1 MVEEASNVEVAP
13 VMESESMAELNQFED
28 ESPNNQEEKKNE
40 PAVDEDSVAAGE
52 AEQSVQIVQKEKKRE
67 IAQPKTVQR
76 MPSAL
81 PDKKCFVK
89 IVAIG
94 DSGVGKTSLIQMFE
108 HSRFTENFKPTIGAD
123 FSNKEITV
131 EGKVVTLQI
140 WDTAGQERY
149 QSLGTAFYRGADC
162 AFLVYDIT
170 NNWSFENINNWKD
183 SFLQK
188 SMVSMPES
196 FPFMVVG
203 NKLDIAEDDRAV
215 ETSDAQEYC
224 DSNGMSFIETSARNN
239 VNVEEAFRVLAT
251 EALKRQAEM

>member
-1 MVEEASNVEVAP
+1 MVEEVQIDDLAAPRQSDQVE
-13 VMESESMAELNQFED
+13 
-28 ESPNNQEEKKNE
+28 EEKEKSSE
-40 PAVDEDSVAAGE
+40 ASTAAATAQPDDEADDTVAAGE
-52 AEQSVQIVQKEKKRE
+52 AERNVDHAQVDSKKQGKRE
-67 IAQPKTVQR
+67 LGPSKTVQR
-76 MPSAL
+76 MPPTL

-123 FSNKEITV
+123 FSNKEISI

-170 NNWSFENINNWKD
+170 NTWSFDNVANWKN

-188 SMVSMPES
+188 SMVSMPET

-203 NKLDIAEDDRAV
+203 NKLDMADEDR
-215 ETSDAQEYC
+215 
-224 DSNGMSFIETSARNN
+224 
-239 VNVEEAFRVLAT
+239 
-251 EALKRQAEM
+251 